1 MMKLMYDVIM
11 QSYNARG
18 LAIAVW
24 EDILIVSGKEDF
36 SRHGDKKGSKQVVKL
51 MNLTCQLV

>member
-36 SRHGDKKGSKQVVKL
+36 SRHGDQNASKQVVKL
-51 MNLTCQLV
+51 MNMNMLV